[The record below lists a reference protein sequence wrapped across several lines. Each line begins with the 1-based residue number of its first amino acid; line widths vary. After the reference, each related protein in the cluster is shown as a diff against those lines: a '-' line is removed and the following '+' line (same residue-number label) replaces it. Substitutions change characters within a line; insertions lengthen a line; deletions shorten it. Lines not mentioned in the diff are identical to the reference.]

1 MFGIN
6 KHIMYN
12 IVTAI
17 VVTMFFS
24 CNNNLN
30 EVSKIGISE
39 NEPIGVAN
47 DINLKR
53 TDSGRVIANL
63 VSPKMLDY
71 SNRDFAYNEFP
82 DGVHLYLYDDNNK
95 KSTVI
100 ADYAIVYDKT
110 NLIDM
115 QGNVILASHDNDTLF
130 AEQLYYDQERE
141 WLYTNRPVSFRK
153 GRDVINGNGFDS
165 DIEFN
170 DAQVLEI
177 DGIITL
183 DE

>member
-1 MFGIN
+1 MFKVS
-6 KHIMYN
+6 KHIILN
-12 IVTAI
+12 IVTAL

-24 CNNNLN
+24 CNNNLG
-30 EVSKIGISE
+30 EVSKIGVSE
-39 NEPIGVAN
+39 NEPIGVAE

-63 VSPKMLDY
+63 VSPKMLDF

-82 DGVHLYLYDDNNK
+82 DGVLLYLYDENNK

-141 WLYTNRPVSFRK
+141 WLYTNKPVTFRK
-153 GRDVINGNGFDS
+153 GQDVINGNGFDS

>member
-1 MFGIN
+1 MIRTC
-6 KHIMYN
+6 KHIILN
-12 IVTAI
+12 IVT
-17 VVTMFFS
+17 VFTVTMFFS
-24 CNNNLN
+24 CKSNLD
-30 EVSKIGISE
+30 EVSKIGVSE
-39 NEPIGVAN
+39 NEPIGVAEN
-47 DINLKR
+47 INLKR

-63 VSPKMLDY
+63 VSPKMLDF

-82 DGVHLYLYDDNNK
+82 DGVHLDLYDENNQ

-115 QGNVILASHDNDTLF
+115 QGNVILASHKKDTLF
-130 AEQLYYDQERE
+130 AEQLFYDQERE
-141 WLYTNRPVSFRK
+141 WLFTNQPVTFISANN
-153 GRDVINGNGFDS
+153 VINGGGFDS

-170 DAQVLEI
+170 QAQVLAV
-177 DGIITL
+177 DGAITL

>member
-1 MFGIN
+1 MFYIK
-6 KHIMYN
+6 KHINYT
-12 IVTAI
+12 IVTTI

-24 CNNNLN
+24 CNNNLS

-39 NEPIGVAN
+39 NEPIGVAEN
-47 DINLKR
+47 INLKR
-53 TDSGRVIANL
+53 TDSGRIIANL
-63 VSPKMLDY
+63 VSPKMLDF

-82 DGVHLYLYDDNNK
+82 DGVKLYLFDENNK

-115 QGNVILASHDNDTLF
+115 QGNVVLASHDKDTLF

-141 WLYTNRPVSFRK
+141 WLYTNRPVTFRK